1 MKILKC
7 PCGGHENG
15 EYFTSLMIKFVNTTH
30 KQAFVYAT
38 TAGEQP
44 TWHLLS
50 FLLWVKMEC
59 FGGSF
64 DIILGPLDASNI
76 VTSVFLL
83 FQFDGEL
90 GPPTWV

>member
-1 MKILKC
+1 
-7 PCGGHENG
+7 
-15 EYFTSLMIKFVNTTH
+15 
-30 KQAFVYAT
+30 
-38 TAGEQP
+38 
-44 TWHLLS
+44 
-50 FLLWVKMEC
+50 MEC

-90 GPPTWV
+90 GPPT